1 MKNVNIIHIY
11 LKRKYEKIENK
22 NKNITKSF
30 YDICIENNR
39 QDILTRWDY
48 YKNKCTPNE
57 IFYKSNKKM
66 WFLCDKNI
74 NHHSESKTIQNF
86 KYDYKETMMCKQ
98 CNSFAQWGIDNI
110 CEDFLEKYWDYN
122 KNTLDPWN
130 IKYGSSKR
138 VWIKCQ
144 EKDYHGSYEV
154 TANKFTSGRRCPY
167 CNKNSGKI
175 HSKDSLGQ
183 YVIDKYG
190 QGFLNSIWSNKNK
203 KSPFE
208 YAKRTHTLVWWK
220 CSNNKH
226 NDYQRNIGDSVWVCD
241 FRCPQCSQERNES
254 VLQEKVRLYLETL
267 GYTILHEEKCT
278 IVPRNP
284 KTHYQLPFDN
294 EIKELKLII
303 EVNGKQHYKLD
314 FFHKL
319 SAKHFNTTPEYE
331 FYYGQVKDRY
341 KRIIAKQKGY
351 YFLEIPYWTDNKN
364 EEWKQLI
371 DNKINEILTK

>member
-1 MKNVNIIHIY
+1 MKNVNIINIY
-11 LKRKYEKIENK
+11 LKRKYEKIENR

-74 NHHSESKTIQNF
+74 KHHSELKTIQNF

-144 EKDYHGSYEV
+144 
-154 TANKFTSGRRCPY
+154 
-167 CNKNSGKI
+167 
-175 HSKDSLGQ
+175 
-183 YVIDKYG
+183 
-190 QGFLNSIWSNKNK
+190 
-203 KSPFE
+203 
-208 YAKRTHTLVWWK
+208 
-220 CSNNKH
+220 
-226 NDYQRNIGDSVWVCD
+226 
-241 FRCPQCSQERNES
+241 
-254 VLQEKVRLYLETL
+254 
-267 GYTILHEEKCT
+267 
-278 IVPRNP
+278 
-284 KTHYQLPFDN
+284 
-294 EIKELKLII
+294 
-303 EVNGKQHYKLD
+303 
-314 FFHKL
+314 
-319 SAKHFNTTPEYE
+319 
-331 FYYGQVKDRY
+331 
-341 KRIIAKQKGY
+341 
-351 YFLEIPYWTDNKN
+351 
-364 EEWKQLI
+364 
-371 DNKINEILTK
+371 